1 MKSRDR
7 KTPKKPIFD
16 PKFLA
21 ALGLAA
27 ASPLLLGVYGWN
39 HAATQN
45 AVGEGLANL
54 DTAVIGDIS
63 QKSLGFTKTITD
75 STSILNEAIKNTVRQ
90 EAVSATQLS
99 VADKRAKQIEVA
111 ALEAQLI
118 SNDMIDVQLDY
129 GAKTGQGHNVCQ
141 VLSENKQLDAA
152 FTTAT
157 TQAKTKV
164 TQLDNGPGQLVQ
176 SQEEALRAR
185 DEVHAKFCSAEEKA
199 AGRCDVVSQ
208 VAGADSNANVL
219 LVSSKPGTVVSQ
231 AKAAVRQNILGKPD
245 LAVPT
250 SVGQTVT
257 GQAYLSQLN
266 RKTAL
271 SAFPAY
277 SLAYLDSMSTVRPDL
292 KTKEGIEQSPN
303 DVLFNTVTRYYGGAD
318 ADEWQ
323 KSMIAQ
329 QPRGMLVELA
339 KMEGL
344 GAWMDHQ
351 EFLANQRLEGNIAA
365 MTLTT
370 ALPME
375 DALDRQKQ
383 ALIKRN
389 IKGNY

>member
-1 MKSRDR
+1 MKRRDR
-7 KTPKKPIFD
+7 QTPKKPFFD

-21 ALGLAA
+21 ALGIAA

-39 HAATQN
+39 HSSTQN
-45 AVGEGLANL
+45 AVGEGLADL
-54 DTAVIGDIS
+54 DTAVISDVT

-75 STSILNEAIKNTVRQ
+75 STSLLNEAIKNTVRQ

-152 FTTAT
+152 FSTAT
-157 TQAKTKV
+157 NQTKSKV

-176 SQEEALRAR
+176 SEEEALRAR
-185 DEVHAKFCSAEEKA
+185 NDVHAKFCSAEEKA
-199 AGRCDVVSQ
+199 SGRCDAVSQ

-219 LVSSKPGTVVSQ
+219 LVSSKPGTVISQ

-245 LAVPT
+245 LAIPT

-370 ALPME
+370 TLPME